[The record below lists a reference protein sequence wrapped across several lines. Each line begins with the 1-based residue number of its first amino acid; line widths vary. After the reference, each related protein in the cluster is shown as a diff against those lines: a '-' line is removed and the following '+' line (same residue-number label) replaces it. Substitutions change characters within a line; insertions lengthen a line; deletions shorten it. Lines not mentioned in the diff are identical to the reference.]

1 MQRNRSAHTALG
13 NHRSS
18 HVNTLT
24 TRNAKHQWTHRAIL
38 KSSKKLSLLT
48 IWQNLT
54 TTIGRVRASKIAS
67 AACPCPF
74 PRSFTPLLIKLI
86 FFLFIQS
93 VFISFYRRNP
103 FFSILPHYLQDN
115 LILRIMAEITA
126 YNLNQEC

>member
-1 MQRNRSAHTALG
+1 MVKGKRNGLTSTECSVKPADFYRFHHHIENGATTMQRNRSAHTALG

-86 FFLFIQS
+86 FVFIHT
-93 VFISFYRRNP
+93 ISFY
-103 FFSILPHYLQDN
+103 
-115 LILRIMAEITA
+115 
-126 YNLNQEC
+126 